1 MKPRILVVATTPPL
15 PATSGGNQR
24 TNLLMR
30 ALSRVAEVA
39 LVTLT
44 TEDRLVS
51 VLPELC
57 DQYAWMGNAAPLR
70 AGEVTP
76 WRWIRPMNEKFVDRL
91 AHNILGLAS
100 HALVRQERAAE
111 AVAKASREF
120 SPDLIVARY
129 LNSAVV
135 SDAFRW
141 APVLIDIDDH
151 PLSVYETRLR
161 DPRMRGIRAWIVRR
175 HLAQLGR
182 VVPDLID
189 QAAAV
194 FLANAE
200 DRRYFGARR
209 ESAVLLPNIVYT
221 DNDVHPSPLCMQQS
235 EPATV
240 LVVGSW
246 SHRPNAD
253 GVNWFLE
260 NAWPSIRASRSDARL
275 RIVGSRLSD
284 AHKRRWSVV
293 PGVEVVGFV
302 DNLEEEYRR
311 ARLTV
316 CTQFE
321 GGGTKIKVLE
331 SLAFGRPVVLTPHA
345 HRGYEATLP
354 DGQCLL
360 VAPDG
365 SQTTEACLRLMND
378 IDLASSLAARGAE
391 AVRQHYSFSRFAELV
406 SAGVECALRTR
417 GRHE

>member
-1 MKPRILVVATTPPL
+1 MKPRVLVVATTPPL
-15 PATSGGNQR
+15 PASSGGNQR

-30 ALSRVAEVA
+30 ALAKFADVA
-39 LVTLT
+39 LVTLA
-44 TEDRLVS
+44 TEDQLEPVRH
-51 VLPELC
+51 ELR
-57 DQYAWMGNAAPLR
+57 DRFRWMGNAAPLR
-70 AGEVTP
+70 AGEVAP
-76 WRWIRPMNEKFVDRL
+76 WRWIRPLHPKLVDRF
-91 AHNILGLAS
+91 AHNIGGLAS
-100 HALVRQERAAE
+100 HTLVRQERAGE
-111 AVAKASREF
+111 VVNEASRTF
-120 SPDLIVARY
+120 SPDLIVSRY
-129 LNSAVV
+129 LKSAVI
-135 SDAFRW
+135 SDAFRR

-151 PLSVYETRLR
+151 PLSVYETRLD
-161 DPRMRGIRAWIVRR
+161 DPRIHGFRAAMVRR
-175 HLAQLGR
+175 HLAQLHS
-182 VVPDLID
+182 VVPGLLDK
-189 QAAAV
+189 AAAV
-194 FLANAE
+194 FLASE
-200 DRRYFGARR
+200 DDRRYVVERR
-209 ESAVLLPNIVYT
+209 ESAVLLPNIVYS
-221 DNDVHPSPLCMQQS
+221 DDDFHPSSLRMQQS

-240 LVVGSW
+240 LAVGSW

-260 NAWPSIRASRSDARL
+260 NAWPDIKASRSDARL

-284 AHKRRWSVV
+284 VHKQRWGAV
-293 PGVEVVGFV
+293 PGVDVVGFV
-302 DNLEEEYRR
+302 DSLEEEYRR

-378 IDLASSLAARGAE
+378 MDLASSLAARGAE